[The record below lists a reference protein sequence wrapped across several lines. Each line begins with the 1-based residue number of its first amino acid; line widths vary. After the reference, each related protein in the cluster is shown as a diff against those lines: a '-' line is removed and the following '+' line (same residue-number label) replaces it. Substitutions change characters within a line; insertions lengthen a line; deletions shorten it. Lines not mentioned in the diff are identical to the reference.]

1 MSLNGLDVL
10 VFTAGVGEHDSEVRS
25 AVCQGLG
32 FLGVFVDEE
41 INQEGTGDRD
51 IATQDS
57 PVRIWVLQT
66 QENWHIARSCWTAF
80 NSDCRTA
87 RILQT
92 RE

>member
-1 MSLNGLDVL
+1 MSLNGLDAL

-32 FLGVFVDEE
+32 FLGVSVDEE
-41 INQEGTGDRD
+41 INQEGAGDRD

-66 QENWHIARSCWTAF
+66 QEDWHIAKSCWMT
-80 NSDCRTA
+80 
-87 RILQT
+87 IQLG
-92 RE
+92 